1 MSENRNDVPGGPA
14 GEPQEQPWAKPSGD
28 AAPDAPENT
37 PGDGAPTQPL
47 YGSYESAGGGASSPD
62 APAAPSSPDA
72 PASSATENHPS
83 APGTAPSAWAQPN
96 QHSQPQQPPHG
107 QPQPPYGQQAPGQ
120 QAPGQQPTYGTGYGA
135 PPAPYGYPGNYQ
147 APAQQP
153 GKTMG
158 IVGLILSCLFFI
170 PFASLVG
177 VILSIV
183 GLVQSRKAKMSNGP
197 ALAGII
203 IGGVVFILTLIAT
216 IAIFVFA
223 VDQVGTLFEVC
234 EDLGPGTHFVDG
246 EIYECGVDSLQQSL

>member
-1 MSENRNDVPGGPA
+1 MSDNRNDVPGGPA

-62 APAAPSSPDA
+62 APA
-72 PASSATENHPS
+72 SSATENHPS
-83 APGTAPSAWAQPN
+83 APETAPGAWAQPN
-96 QHSQPQQPPHG
+96 QHG

-120 QAPGQQPTYGTGYGA
+120 QPTYGTGYGV

>member
-37 PGDGAPTQPL
+37 TGDGAPTQPL

-83 APGTAPSAWAQPN
+83 APGTAPGAWAQPN
-96 QHSQPQQPPHG
+96 QHS

-120 QAPGQQPTYGTGYGA
+120 QAPGQQPTYGTGYGV

-216 IAIFVFA
+216 IAIFIFA